1 MKAEKV
7 ILSFVAIFVGLVA
20 AGIAFYLYQ
29 LTKTI
34 PNDKTNSTTVSAKLS
49 PSPTP
54 DNTNFLTIESPKEEE
69 VFSKKVITINGKTVA
84 GSTILV
90 STEDGDQIVTPASN
104 GNFSLTQ
111 SIPNGTTLMTIKSIF
126 PNGEEKSVTRTVT
139 FSTESF

>member
-34 PNDKTNSTTVSAKLS
+34 PADKSNATAQSAKMT

-54 DNTNFLTIESPKEEE
+54 DNGLFLTVESPTDEQ
-69 VFSKKVITINGKTVA
+69 VFSKKVVPVSGKTA
-84 GSTILV
+84 PGSTIIV
-90 STEDGDQIVTPASN
+90 STEDGDQIVTPATN
-104 GNFSLTQ
+104 GNFSLSQ
-111 SIPNGTTLMTIKSIF
+111 SIPNGTTLMQITSIF
-126 PNGEEKSVTRTVT
+126 PNGDEKRVTRSVT

>member
-7 ILSFVAIFVGLVA
+7 ILSFVAIFVGLIA

-34 PNDKTNSTTVSAKLS
+34 PTDKPNSSTISAKLT

-54 DNTNFLTIESPKEEE
+54 DNTYFLSVDSPTDEQ
-69 VFSKKVITINGKTVA
+69 VFSKQVVPVSGKTVP
-84 GSTILV
+84 GSTIIV
-90 STEDGDQIVTPASN
+90 STEDGDQVVTPATN

-111 SIPNGTTLMTIKSIF
+111 SIPDGTTLMQITAIF
-126 PNGEEKSVTRTVT
+126 PNGEEKKVTRSVT